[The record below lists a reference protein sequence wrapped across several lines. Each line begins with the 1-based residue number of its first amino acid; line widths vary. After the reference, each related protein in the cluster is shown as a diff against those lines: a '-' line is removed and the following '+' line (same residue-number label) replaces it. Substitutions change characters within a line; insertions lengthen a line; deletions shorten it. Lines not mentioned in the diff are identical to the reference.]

1 MAINGSTP
9 MKKRSSTRVWAAVT
23 MAAMSIMLAMAA
35 APHPAVA
42 YVLEGPHVL
51 ELSAKAMGKF
61 AALQAN
67 QKLLSYPQ
75 TPETAPT
82 V

>member
-1 MAINGSTP
+1 
-9 MKKRSSTRVWAAVT
+9 
-23 MAAMSIMLAMAA
+23 MAACSIMLATAA
-35 APHPAVA
+35 APDPAVA

-67 QKLLSYPQ
+67 QKLLIYPQ
-75 TPETAPT
+75 IAGNGTNCL
-82 V
+82 